1 MTILFICLLFKIIIS
16 KRQSGYKYVAHI
28 FPPKSGFP
36 GKLHRHTSSSP
47 LCIFP
52 YIRIKY
58 KIITLRKDGLVKRI
72 LFLVPRMNIGGAET
86 YVYTAA
92 KELRARGYEVFL
104 ASGGGRLADKL
115 KAAGI
120 RTFFVPVRQSKFLSV
135 WRVSSIVKKYHID
148 VIHANSG
155 AAGII
160 AARVKRNT
168 SVPVVYTAHGIL
180 GNMEKEY
187 VIDQLDQIICVSEY
201 VRQDSIARGFHE
213 DHLLVRYSGIDTE
226 RFTANEEERIRL
238 RKEFGFDKDTLEIGR
253 AHV

>member
-1 MTILFICLLFKIIIS
+1 M
-16 KRQSGYKYVAHI
+16 
-28 FPPKSGFP
+28 
-36 GKLHRHTSSSP
+36 
-47 LCIFP
+47 
-52 YIRIKY
+52 
-58 KIITLRKDGLVKRI
+58 KRI

-104 ASGGGRLADKL
+104 ASGGGRLADEL
-115 KAAGI
+115 KTAGI
-120 RTFFVPVRQSKFLSV
+120 RTFFVPIRQSRILSV

-148 VIHANSG
+148 IIHANSG

-201 VRQDSIARGFHE
+201 VRQDSMRIISLSVTAASTRN
-213 DHLLVRYSGIDTE
+213 VSPQMKRSGSGCEKNSVSIKTPS
-226 RFTANEEERIRL
+226 FLPSYPA
-238 RKEFGFDKDTLEIGR
+238 
-253 AHV
+253 

>member
-1 MTILFICLLFKIIIS
+1 M
-16 KRQSGYKYVAHI
+16 
-28 FPPKSGFP
+28 
-36 GKLHRHTSSSP
+36 
-47 LCIFP
+47 
-52 YIRIKY
+52 
-58 KIITLRKDGLVKRI
+58 KRI

-115 KAAGI
+115 KAAGVRI
-120 RTFFVPVRQSKFLSV
+120 FFVPVRQSKFLSA

-238 RKEFGFDKDTLEIGR
+238 RKEFGFDKDTLVLAIVSRIKIWNIKATDIFSPYWTSVAVKKTGSSLSSEKGTGSPC
-253 AHV
+253 